1 MNEPGCNGDRSCNA
15 GYQAG
20 IHAYTDAVSAGVNA
34 GVPWWL
40 DVETNPISAWSSS
53 SQENALFV
61 QGALNAL
68 HETEGVAD
76 VGIYASPGVWNSI
89 VGDYTPSVPY
99 WMADYLPSPS
109 GPGSCADYQ
118 NWVTNHG
125 AQLPGPPE
133 IVQYN
138 SGTYDDDYAC

>member
-1 MNEPGCNGDRSCNA
+1 VA
-15 GYQAG
+15 
-20 IHAYTDAVSAGVNA
+20 AGVNA

-40 DVETNPISAWSSS
+40 DVENSPPGVPAWSGNT
-53 SQENALFV
+53 QLNADFV

-68 HETEGVAD
+68 HESEGVAD

-109 GPGSCADYQ
+109 GSGSCADYQ

-133 IVQYN
+133 IVQYF
-138 SGTYDDDYAC
+138 SGPVAGSPGNYDDDYAC